1 MKKIACIYF
10 LLVYNI
16 YAISG
21 ATAERAGCPA
31 LSFVKGGVGVDNG
44 KLGEIYDEMRRCIEL
59 EGYNCAG
66 FELVSESGMNILRA
80 YIDMPGG
87 VDLQDCE
94 TVARVVTEYLDTV
107 ESALPDR
114 YYLEVSSLGLER
126 PLFCLQDYEAQLG
139 KLIAVNLK
147 NGKKL
152 EVTLSEIVGEDIVVI
167 DKSGEK
173 RTIAFEDVRKANLV
187 YVEEAGQKKTFKKTG
202 KKKK

>member
-1 MKKIACIYF
+1 M
-10 LLVYNI
+10 
-16 YAISG
+16 
-21 ATAERAGCPA
+21 
-31 LSFVKGGVGVDNG
+31 DNAR
-44 KLGEIYDEMRRCIEL
+44 LNEIYDEMRKCIEL

-66 FELVSESGMNILRA
+66 FELVSECGMNILRA

-94 TVARVVTEYLDTV
+94 NVARVVTEYLDTV
-107 ESALPDR
+107 ESSLPDR

-126 PLFCLQDYEAQLG
+126 PLFCPKDYAEQLG
-139 KLIAVNLK
+139 KLISVNLK

-152 EVTLSEIVGEDIVVI
+152 EVTLNEAGENEIVAV

-173 RTIAFEDVRKANLV
+173 RIIAFEDIRKANLV
-187 YVEEAGQKKTFKKTG
+187 YVEETGQKKTFKKTG